1 MKYQFIKNYSGE
13 FPVKKM
19 AEVLQVSKSRYY
31 SWLKNPSV
39 KKTKDQY
46 IEPKILR
53 IFETNRESYG
63 SPRISD
69 ALREEGIICGENRTA
84 RIMKNMG
91 IKAGTK
97 KKFVVTTDSNHDY
110 PIAPNIVNRN
120 FEVERPNEVWVS
132 DITYICTHEGWLY
145 LCVILDL
152 FSRLIVGYSMSPN
165 IDTPLI
171 SAALRMALVSRQ
183 PDDGLIFHSD
193 RGSQYASHDFSDLLK
208 NNGIIQSMS
217 RKGNC
222 WDNACAESFFSTLK
236 KEEVYRRSYRTRK
249 EARISIFEY
258 ITTFYNNTRKHSFLD
273 YLSPVSFELKWFK
286 KNA

>member
-1 MKYQFIKNYSGE
+1 MKYQFIKNHSGE

-31 SWLKNPSV
+31 SWLKEPSV
-39 KKTKDQY
+39 KIIKDQY
-46 IEPKILR
+46 LEPKIMK
-53 IFETNRESYG
+53 IFETNRETYG

-69 ALREEGIICGENRTA
+69 ALKDEGIICGVNRTA

-91 IKAGTK
+91 IKASTK
-97 KKFVVTTDSNHDY
+97 KKFIVTTDSNHDY
-110 PIAPNIVNRN
+110 PIAPNIVDRN
-120 FEVERPNEVWVS
+120 FTVERPNEVWVS
-132 DITYICTHEGWLY
+132 DITYIWTHEGWLY

-152 FSRLIVGYSMSPN
+152 FSRLVVGYSMSVN
-165 IDTPLI
+165 IDTHLV
-171 SAALRMALVSRQ
+171 SAALKMALISRN

-193 RGSQYASHDFSDLLK
+193 RGSQYASHDFRDLLE

-236 KEEVYRRSYRTRK
+236 KEEVYRRSYKTRK
-249 EARISIFEY
+249 DARISIFDY
-258 ITTFYNNTRKHSFLD
+258 IATFYNNIRKHSFLD
-273 YLSPVSFELKWFK
+273 YLSPESFELKWFR

>member
-1 MKYQFIKNYSGE
+1 MKYQFIKNHSGE

-31 SWLKNPSV
+31 SWLKEPSV
-39 KKTKDQY
+39 KIIKDQY
-46 IEPKILR
+46 LEPKIMK
-53 IFETNRESYG
+53 IFETNRETYG

-69 ALREEGIICGENRTA
+69 ALKDEGIICGVNRTA
-84 RIMKNMG
+84 RIMKNMD
-91 IKAGTK
+91 IKASTK
-97 KKFVVTTDSNHDY
+97 KKFIVTTDSNHDY
-110 PIAPNIVNRN
+110 PIAPNIVDRN
-120 FEVERPNEVWVS
+120 FTVERPNEVWVS
-132 DITYICTHEGWLY
+132 DITYIWTHEGWLY

-152 FSRLIVGYSMSPN
+152 FSRLVVGYSMSVN
-165 IDTPLI
+165 IDTQLV
-171 SAALRMALVSRQ
+171 SAALKMALISRN

-193 RGSQYASHDFSDLLK
+193 RGSQYASHDFRDLLE

-236 KEEVYRRSYRTRK
+236 KEEVYRRSYKTRK
-249 EARISIFEY
+249 DARISIFDY
-258 ITTFYNNTRKHSFLD
+258 IATFYNNIRKHSFLD
-273 YLSPVSFELKWFK
+273 YLSPESFELKWFR

>member
-1 MKYQFIKNYSGE
+1 MKYQFIKNHSGE

-31 SWLKNPSV
+31 SWLKEPSV
-39 KKTKDQY
+39 KKIKDQY
-46 IEPKILR
+46 LEPKIMK
-53 IFETNRESYG
+53 IFETNRETYG

-69 ALREEGIICGENRTA
+69 ALKDEGIICGVNRTA

-91 IKAGTK
+91 IKASTK
-97 KKFVVTTDSNHDY
+97 KKFIVTTDSNHDY
-110 PIAPNIVNRN
+110 PIAPNIVDRN
-120 FEVERPNEVWVS
+120 FTVERPNEVWVS
-132 DITYICTHEGWLY
+132 DITYIWTHEGWLY

-152 FSRLIVGYSMSPN
+152 FSRLVVGYSMNVN
-165 IDTPLI
+165 IDTQLV
-171 SAALRMALVSRQ
+171 SAALKMALISRN

-193 RGSQYASHDFSDLLK
+193 RGSQYASHDFRDLLED
-208 NNGIIQSMS
+208 NGIVQSMS

-236 KEEVYRRSYRTRK
+236 KEEVYRRSYKSRK
-249 EARISIFEY
+249 DARILIFEY

-273 YLSPVSFELKWFK
+273 YLSPESFELKWLR

>member
-1 MKYQFIKNYSGE
+1 MKYQFIKNHSGE

-31 SWLKNPSV
+31 SWLKEPSE
-39 KKTKDQY
+39 KKIKDQY
-46 IEPKILR
+46 LEPKILK
-53 IFETNRESYG
+53 IFATNRETYG

-69 ALREEGIICGENRTA
+69 ALKDEGIICGVNRTA

-91 IKAGTK
+91 IKASTK
-97 KKFVVTTDSNHDY
+97 KKFIVTTDSNHNY
-110 PIAPNIVNRN
+110 PIAPNIVDRN
-120 FEVERPNEVWVS
+120 FAIERPNEVWVS
-132 DITYICTHEGWLY
+132 DITYIWTHEGWLY

-152 FSRLIVGYSMSPN
+152 FSRLVVGYSMSSN
-165 IDTPLI
+165 IDTPLV
-171 SAALRMALVSRQ
+171 SAALRMALISRQ
-183 PDDGLIFHSD
+183 PNNGLIFHSD
-193 RGSQYASHDFSDLLK
+193 RGSQYASHDFRDLLK
-208 NNGIIQSMS
+208 ENGIIQSMS

-236 KEEVYRRSYRTRK
+236 KEEVYRRSYKSRK

-273 YLSPVSFELKWFK
+273 YLSPKSFELKWFR

>member
-1 MKYQFIKNYSGE
+1 MKYQFIKNHSGE

-31 SWLKNPSV
+31 SWLKEPSV
-39 KKTKDQY
+39 KKIKDQY
-46 IEPKILR
+46 LEPKIMK
-53 IFETNRESYG
+53 IFETNRETYG

-69 ALREEGIICGENRTA
+69 ALKDEGIICGVNRTA

-91 IKAGTK
+91 IKASTK
-97 KKFVVTTDSNHDY
+97 KKFIVTTDSNHDY
-110 PIAPNIVNRN
+110 PIAPNIVDRN
-120 FEVERPNEVWVS
+120 FTVERPNEVWVS
-132 DITYICTHEGWLY
+132 DITYIWTHEGWLY

-152 FSRLIVGYSMSPN
+152 FSRLVVGYSMSVN
-165 IDTPLI
+165 IDTQLV
-171 SAALRMALVSRQ
+171 SAALKMALISRN

-193 RGSQYASHDFSDLLK
+193 RGSQYASHDFRDLLE

-236 KEEVYRRSYRTRK
+236 KEEVYRRSYKTRK
-249 EARISIFEY
+249 DARISIFDY
-258 ITTFYNNTRKHSFLD
+258 IATFYNNIRKHSFLD
-273 YLSPVSFELKWFK
+273 YLSPESFELKWFR

>member
-1 MKYQFIKNYSGE
+1 MKYQFIKNHSGE

-31 SWLKNPSV
+31 SWLKEPSV
-39 KKTKDQY
+39 KIIKDQY
-46 IEPKILR
+46 LEPKIMK
-53 IFETNRESYG
+53 IFETNRETYG

-69 ALREEGIICGENRTA
+69 ALKDEGIICGVNRTA
-84 RIMKNMG
+84 RIMKNMD
-91 IKAGTK
+91 IKASTK
-97 KKFVVTTDSNHDY
+97 KKFIVTTDSNHDY
-110 PIAPNIVNRN
+110 PIAPNIVDRN
-120 FEVERPNEVWVS
+120 FTVERPNEVWVS
-132 DITYICTHEGWLY
+132 DITYIWTHEGWLY

-152 FSRLIVGYSMSPN
+152 FSRLVVGYSMSVN
-165 IDTPLI
+165 IDTHLV
-171 SAALRMALVSRQ
+171 SAALKMALISRN

-193 RGSQYASHDFSDLLK
+193 RGSQYASHDFRDLLE

-236 KEEVYRRSYRTRK
+236 KEEVYRRSYKTRK
-249 EARISIFEY
+249 DARISIFEY
-258 ITTFYNNTRKHSFLD
+258 IATFYNNIRKHSFLD
-273 YLSPVSFELKWFK
+273 YLSPESFELKWFR